1 MRHKEAL
8 QAFVDRI
15 DQLDELRCGLVKLVN
30 ELVHQLGVSEVRVE
44 DRTKKP
50 GSFMAKVVERGQE
63 YQPDPLEA
71 MKDKV
76 GIRVEFLHLA
86 DVNRLVALFYR
97 GVEGIEEARIEVVEP
112 EHGVDGLGYNGVH
125 IDVRPSHPPDG
136 LELEYAVAELQVRS
150 MGQGLWATASH
161 DIDYKPLFELKD
173 GQKRKIRR
181 LSVLTELFD
190 EEVADVTNEILTDD
204 RYPHARLLEALRY
217 ARATLGRPS
226 TAHPQLTNRVVL
238 DLLGD
243 AFDPVEIASEIGPW
257 VEEHRDTLRDT
268 IQRYEGTSRQFYADR
283 PEGLLAF
290 YLLDRHAFDLAASLD
305 NAGRDRIVVEALA
318 EAWGTELPAYG

>member
-1 MRHKEAL
+1 MRHEEAL
-8 QAFVDRI
+8 QAFVDRKE
-15 DQLDELRCGLVKLVN
+15 QLDELCLSLVDVVQDI
-30 ELVHQLGVSEVRVE
+30 VHQLGVSEVRVE
-44 DRTKKP
+44 HRTKKP
-50 GSFMAKVVERGQE
+50 GSFMAKVVDKGQE

-86 DVNRLVALFYR
+86 DVRRLVALFEE
-97 GVEGIEEARIEVVEP
+97 GVEGIEEAKIEAIVPV
-112 EHGVDGLGYNGVH
+112 HGVDGLGYNGVH
-125 IDVRPSHPPDG
+125 IDMRPSHLPDG
-136 LELEYAVAELQVRS
+136 LEPEYAVAELQVRS

-161 DIDYKPLFELKD
+161 DIDYKPLFELETD
-173 GQKRKIRR
+173 QKRRIRR

-238 DLLGD
+238 DLLGS
-243 AFDPVEIASEIGPW
+243 AFDPVVIAREIGPW
-257 VEEHRDTLRDT
+257 VEDNSDTLRDT

-290 YLLDRHAFDLAASLD
+290 YLLDRHAFDLAAALD
-305 NAGRDRIVVEALA
+305 TAGSDRTVVEALA
-318 EAWGTELPAYG
+318 EAWGCELPTYG